1 MSALRRC
8 IEFFKGSS
16 GELFDLRFALVPGS
30 DKLRTCSVNDILHSP
45 GIVDARDTP
54 LGHSIQ
60 RHSLDWQQRTLE
72 QRRPK
77 HNLKIF
83 RKNVNKSQLDNDV
96 FEEFRPFSVNHPLI
110 GSPIVYI
117 CIPIPQAECG
127 SKKFGVPQ
135 VITEKLKNLPDLIQI
150 PLSSRE
156 IDYSID
162 LPKEVDCDVIIVHTL
177 HQGIYV
183 SNDQLNDL
191 KRLKLVGGF

>member
-1 MSALRRC
+1 M
-8 IEFFKGSS
+8 
-16 GELFDLRFALVPGS
+16 
-30 DKLRTCSVNDILHSP
+30 
-45 GIVDARDTP
+45 
-54 LGHSIQ
+54 
-60 RHSLDWQQRTLE
+60 
-72 QRRPK
+72 
-77 HNLKIF
+77 
-83 RKNVNKSQLDNDV
+83 
-96 FEEFRPFSVNHPLI
+96 
-110 GSPIVYI
+110 YI